1 MPRLITI
8 AKVNAANCV
17 QSCTC
22 VRPTRLVKITSAR
35 AAVMILGVVLIC
47 MLLNWLLAKVLANIV
62 PNLSIVSMSCVPF
75 MSIECT
81 NIVPNF

>member
-1 MPRLITI
+1 MNRLITI

-22 VRPTRLVKITSAR
+22 VRPTRLVKITSTR
-35 AAVMILGVVLIC
+35 AAVMILGVGLMVYV
-47 MLLNWLLAKVLANIV
+47 LNWLLANVLANIV
-62 PNLSIVSMSCVPF
+62 PKLSVVSMSCVPF
-75 MSIECT
+75 MSIVCT